1 MTTPLATPPEDN
13 IALLQA
19 AGFELYKERPPAGL
33 IGRFIITF
41 TQLIALAFGGGY
53 AWVRQKR
60 AAGQGWA
67 LEVLF
72 IRFILIFPWLFLDK
86 SIIAQPFPVQ
96 FRLRLQILGPT
107 YIKLGQILSLREDLL
122 PKSITDE
129 LKNLLDRLPAVPY
142 ERLKELIAADLGRPL
157 HQMFAWIDPV
167 PLGSASL
174 GQTHRARLVTQ
185 EKVVIKVLKPG
196 VPRMVLVD
204 TRLLR
209 FFGRF
214 LQVFLSR
221 YNPARLINEFATY
234 TLREVDLRF
243 EADNAETFTANF
255 KNEPDIQF
263 PRVYRQYSSHNVLT
277 MQYFKGIKPDIQ
289 AGQLL
294 AADQRQRVIEL
305 GIRSIIEMI
314 FRDGFF
320 HADLHPGNIV
330 IFEDARVGF
339 IDLGMVGQF
348 DSQMRKRMFYYFYSL
363 VIGDASSAARYLSSL
378 AIPAKGTDIE
388 GFRRSVADLYSRW
401 LRNPS
406 FQENS
411 LAQIILQSI
420 LMAGRYRIEY
430 PGEIILMIKSLITV
444 EGMGY
449 VLEPGLNIPDASRK
463 PVAGILRQQF
473 SPRNILKDIILVLPE
488 MLDIVS
494 VSPLIISE
502 GLKSFET
509 NLKKTPER
517 EMRGIRAS
525 ILAGFCLLA
534 GAVLVSSGAPWP
546 VWAGL
551 FGLALI
557 LALIK

>member
-1 MTTPLATPPEDN
+1 MTTPLATLPEDN

-41 TQLIALAFGGGY
+41 TQLIAMAFGGGY
-53 AWVRQKR
+53 AWVRQKK
-60 AAGQGWA
+60 AEGQGWA
-67 LEVLF
+67 LEVLL
-72 IRFILIFPWLFLDK
+72 IRLFLAIPWLFLDK
-86 SIIAQPFPVQ
+86 NIISQPFPVQ

-122 PKSITDE
+122 PKAITDE

-157 HQMFAWIDPV
+157 HQMFSWIDPV

-174 GQTHRARLVTQ
+174 GQTHRARLITQ

-243 EADNAETFTANF
+243 EADNADTFTANF

-263 PRVYRQYSSHNVLT
+263 PKIYREFSNHNVLC
-277 MQYFKGIKPDIQ
+277 MEYFKGIKPDAQ
-289 AGQLL
+289 AARILT
-294 AADQRQRVIEL
+294 ANQRQKVIEL

-330 IFEDARVGF
+330 IFPDASVGF

-363 VIGDASSAARYLSSL
+363 VIGDASSAARYLASL
-378 AIPAKGTDIE
+378 AIPAKGTDVE

-406 FQENS
+406 FSENS

-430 PGEIILMIKSLITV
+430 PGEIILMVKSLVTV

-449 VLEPGLNIPDASRK
+449 VLEPELNIPEASRR
-463 PVAGILRQQF
+463 PVASILKQQF
-473 SPRNILKDIILVLPE
+473 SPRNILKDIILVIPE

-509 NLKKTPER
+509 SLKKTPTG

-534 GAVLVSSGAPWP
+534 GTILVSTGAPWP
-546 VWAGL
+546 VWVGL
-551 FGLALI
+551 FTLAAI